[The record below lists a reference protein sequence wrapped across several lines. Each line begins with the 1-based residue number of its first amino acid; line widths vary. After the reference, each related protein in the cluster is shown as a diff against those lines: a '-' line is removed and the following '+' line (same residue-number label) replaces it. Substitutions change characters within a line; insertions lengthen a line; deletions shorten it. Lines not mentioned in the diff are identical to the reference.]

1 MIKGV
6 NKRILEV
13 NFPESEY
20 FEKAVVFL
28 RTDKLPGGVG
38 MEAEMKMAELER
50 EISDPAFM
58 YSTKKPA
65 KKAAHIIGLLFRL
78 SVIICA
84 AAVIVMCLY
93 Q

>member
-13 NFPESEY
+13 NFPESKY

-28 RTDKLPGGVG
+28 RTDKLPSGIG
-38 MEAEMKMAELER
+38 MEAEMKIAELER
-50 EISDPAFM
+50 EISDPTFM
-58 YSTKKPA
+58 YSTKTPA

>member
-13 NFPESEY
+13 NFTESEY
-20 FEKAVVFL
+20 FENAVVFL
-28 RTDKLPGGVG
+28 RTDKLPGGIG

-65 KKAAHIIGLLFRL
+65 KKAAHNIGQLIRH
-78 SVIICA
+78 SEIICA
-84 AAVIVMCLY
+84 AAVIVKCMY

>member
-1 MIKGV
+1 MRRGV
-6 NKRILEV
+6 NRRILEV
-13 NFPESEY
+13 NVPEREY
-20 FEKAVVFL
+20 FENAVFFR
-28 RTDKLPGGVG
+28 RTNRLPGGVG
-38 MEAEMKMAELER
+38 MEADMKRAEMER

>member
-1 MIKGV
+1 
-6 NKRILEV
+6 
-13 NFPESEY
+13 
-20 FEKAVVFL
+20 
-28 RTDKLPGGVG
+28 

>member
-28 RTDKLPGGVG
+28 RSDKLPAGIGT
-38 MEAEMKMAELER
+38 EAEMKIAELER
-50 EISDPAFM
+50 EISDPAFL
-58 YSTKKPA
+58 YKTKSSTKKT
-65 KKAAHIIGLLFRL
+65 AHIIGLLFRL
-78 SVIICA
+78 LMIICA
-84 AAVIVMCLY
+84 VAVIITCLY